1 LREFILYLAHRFP
14 EVENAGV
21 SSQALRWLVLR
32 VGGCDLLFN
41 YANVFIFIVL
51 GLLMTFMIIMV
62 SRLFA
67 PRNQEVSDK
76 FTTYECG
83 ERPVGSAW
91 ILFNFRFYA
100 VALAFLI
107 FDIELALVFPCVSV
121 FRKWLQDGRGLL
133 VLGEI
138 LIFVAILFMGLI
150 YMWNRGDLKWSKDV
164 PQRSATEVLLE
175 EEKPVVFQ
183 SANPGK

>member
-1 LREFILYLAHRFP
+1 
-14 EVENAGV
+14 
-21 SSQALRWLVLR
+21 
-32 VGGCDLLFN
+32 LLFN
-41 YANVFIFIVL
+41 FANVFIFIIL

-62 SRLFA
+62 SRLLA
-67 PRNQEVSDK
+67 PRNLDVPDK

-83 ERPVGSAW
+83 ERPVGPAW

-121 FRKWLQDGRGLL
+121 FKKWLQEGRGLF

-138 LIFVAILFMGLI
+138 LLFIGILFMGLI
-150 YMWNRGDLKWSKDV
+150 YMWNRGDLKWSKEV
-164 PQRSATEVLLE
+164 SEKPPTEFLLQ
-175 EEKPVVFQ
+175 EEKPVIF
-183 SANPGK
+183 